1 MAYLDLKGEGDNSM
15 PGKQWPCPC
24 VGTGCC
30 GTRVIWLK
38 LNCLNPNLQ
47 QVQSRLPP
55 ERRMKP
61 VPVLRSVVQW
71 PGVPPGLGAM
81 SNEGIKGDEW
91 GA

>member
-15 PGKQWPCPC
+15 PGKQRPCPC
-24 VGTGCC
+24 VGAGRC
-30 GTRVIWLK
+30 GTRAIWLK

-47 QVQSRLPP
+47 QAQSRLPP

-61 VPVLRSVVQW
+61 APALLPVVQW
-71 PGVPPGLGAM
+71 PGAPPGLGAM
-81 SNEGIKGDEW
+81 PSEGIEGDEW